1 MRTSNRAWSVTLAV
15 GLMAALAGGA
25 ACRSDRPDHATMT
38 ASPAATPME
47 RRIIAYCGYYRPL
60 DSLPELL
67 WQDEVVVV
75 GRVSGVLQ
83 AYDPRPGYLG
93 STPPAPIYFATV
105 EPEALTRP
113 PGNGATVYAVD
124 VLRVIGPSYVMAGAS
139 IDIMQNGGVFEGV
152 AYEYMGDPL
161 IEVGATYLLFVSEW
175 DIAIPHPWGVTFSSP
190 PFGRFSLDANGRAQ
204 AVDSSCGKPGAT
216 AAIEGL
222 TVDEVAAKVAA
233 ALPLV
238 PPRPPTPSSPPV
250 APRATRTATPGVMAA
265 TPSPTPSATPTA
277 APSATP
283 TATPG

>member
-1 MRTSNRAWSVTLAV
+1 MRTSNRAWSVALAV
-15 GLMAALAGGA
+15 ALIVALAGGA
-25 ACRSDRPDHATMT
+25 ACGSDRPSDATIA
-38 ASPAATPME
+38 ASPPATPME
-47 RRIIAYCGYYRPL
+47 RRIIGDCGDFWPP
-60 DSLPELL
+60 DSLPDLL
-67 WQDEVVVV
+67 WREDTVVV

-83 AYDPRPGYLG
+83 AYDPRPGFLG
-93 STPPAPIYFATV
+93 ATPPAPIDVATL

-124 VLRVIGPSYVMAGAS
+124 VLRVIGPSYVKAGDS

-175 DIAIPHPWGVTFSSP
+175 DISIPHPWGVTFSSP
-190 PFGRFSLDANGRAQ
+190 PFGRFQLDADGRAQ
-204 AVDSSCGKPGAT
+204 AIDSSCGKPGAT

-233 ALPLV
+233 ALRLV

-250 APRATRTATPGVMAA
+250 APRATRTATPPVM
-265 TPSPTPSATPTA
+265 TGP
-277 APSATP
+277 
-283 TATPG
+283 